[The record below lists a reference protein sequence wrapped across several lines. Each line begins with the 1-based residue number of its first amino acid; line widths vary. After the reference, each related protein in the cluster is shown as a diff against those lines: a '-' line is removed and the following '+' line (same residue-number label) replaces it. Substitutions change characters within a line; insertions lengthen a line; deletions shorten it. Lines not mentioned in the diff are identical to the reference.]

1 MRGARVAAGGV
12 ATVPWRLPAVE
23 GAVVGRPASAETWRA
38 AARLAAEGARPLPE
52 NGFKVEL
59 LRRTVERQLATVAG
73 LS

>member
-1 MRGARVAAGGV
+1 M
-12 ATVPWRLPAVE
+12 
-23 GAVVGRPASAETWRA
+23 VVGRPATAETWHA
-38 AARLAAEGARPLPE
+38 AALLAADGARPLPE